1 MCGVNEEGRK
11 KKENECEYFRACV
24 FLDVHSLPSLQTP
37 ATSVGVPRAPLTFD
51 HLAYK
56 SRRSFYPLRFDHSPE
71 RLTELTGS
79 TVLLI
84 RVAVQPKKI

>member
-1 MCGVNEEGRK
+1 M
-11 KKENECEYFRACV
+11 
-24 FLDVHSLPSLQTP
+24 
-37 ATSVGVPRAPLTFD
+37 GVPRDPLTFD

-56 SRRSFYPLRFDHSPE
+56 FRHLFYPLRFDHSPE

-84 RVAVQPKKI
+84 TVLVQQKKDINLKRHVRGEVREDSKLETPLSSGMHYPLSILMCDSV